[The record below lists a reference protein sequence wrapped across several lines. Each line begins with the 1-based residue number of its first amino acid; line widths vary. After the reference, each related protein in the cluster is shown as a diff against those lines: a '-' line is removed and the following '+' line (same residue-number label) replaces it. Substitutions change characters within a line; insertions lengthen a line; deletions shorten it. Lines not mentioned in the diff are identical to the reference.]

1 MSRRTKRNTNKQK
14 NKDKNEPVK
23 EQKQNATKKYNAQN
37 PSKPQS
43 INLLYYN

>member
-23 EQKQNATKKYNAQN
+23 EQKQNATKKHDAQN
-37 PSKPQS
+37 PSKH
-43 INLLYYN
+43 NL